1 MKTTAITLAAVLAFS
16 GCLAPAYGAHHTKK
30 SRHHA
35 ARSAKAPTPH
45 GMPWSAARR
54 PCPLPGMGTANEVGV
69 DNDVNVYQDRPEC

>member
-16 GCLAPAYGAHHTKK
+16 GGLAPAYGAHHTKRN
-30 SRHHA
+30 RHQT
-35 ARSAKAPTPH
+35 ARSAKTLTPH
-45 GMPWSAARR
+45 NMPSNAARR